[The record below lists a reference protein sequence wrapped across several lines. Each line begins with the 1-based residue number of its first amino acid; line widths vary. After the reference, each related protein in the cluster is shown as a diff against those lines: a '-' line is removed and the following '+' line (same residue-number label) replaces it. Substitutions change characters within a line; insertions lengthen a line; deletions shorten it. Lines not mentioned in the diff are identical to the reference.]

1 MVFRLIVSPVSDI
14 CGSTFAAFLTLS
26 SLPCLWTNTEAGLP
40 SWRMAEYM
48 VRPEGS
54 VSSGSSKTTLRRAL
68 FSAPMA
74 NVEEKEEEN
83 HHVLSDIA
91 RTSRL
96 TACQRSFVWTSPIQ
110 ESDDNKHTGHAREGC
125 VPSMIWAEPY
135 KKYCTSI
142 CHLAW

>member
-1 MVFRLIVSPVSDI
+1 M
-14 CGSTFAAFLTLS
+14 
-26 SLPCLWTNTEAGLP
+26 P

-74 NVEEKEEEN
+74 NEEEKEEEN

-125 VPSMIWAEPY
+125 VPSMI
-135 KKYCTSI
+135 
-142 CHLAW
+142 